1 MSRSLSRQ
9 QLHRL
14 GEPFGDSATYATVT
28 GKRIYGGGGSGGGS
42 GQRDAT
48 MEERRLWDAQA
59 SSLEQMSAVAMPM
72 LTTGMGNMGVMA
84 NEAMDG
90 TLSTRLRNMAGVDAA
105 QAMGQGLSAA
115 SRGLERYGSTMNP
128 NALGAT
134 MNAAGLEGAKMKS
147 NAMNMANTAAED
159 VKWQRN
165 AALTSLAS
173 GQGSSSVSGMGSLA
187 GQIGQSRQASNA
199 AAANEQASN
208 NQALAGL
215 GMGLAQV
222 MKADG
227 GEIRLASGG
236 GVQSFQRPS
245 SFQSAPRVGGFD
257 STKEDEDGGGIMATL
272 QPVLTPLAI
281 QEAGKVVVP
290 AVKGLMGGGAGLG
303 SGLSLAGSAGVGA
316 GSVGTGIVGGTS
328 AAAGMG
334 GSLGGGLSLASAG
347 GAGMGGGALGAGIG
361 GGTAATGAAAGTA
374 AGGAAAGGAAG
385 AAGAGAAAGTGAAAG
400 AAATGAAGTAAATNA
415 WNPVGWAAA
424 AYLAGSA
431 LDLWAD
437 GGDVGERKDMRP
449 GGHVRGPGTETSD
462 SIPALLSNNEFVN
475 NADSVK
481 LPRKE
486 SKQVVQTW
494 LEEGGTTKELLNEIN
509 NAGLR
514 KRGKPPQPIA
524 ESKNGEVRA
533 LSGGLAALGHI
544 ARGYVPAAMDID
556 HRKKQ
561 EKRIEDQQAE
571 NTRRWDAQNAREDE
585 KFSMM
590 KNDREAQK
598 AAAEGVRA
606 AFREATENMTTMSGF
621 VDQLKQGKVDSGTFV
636 STLAPHAKQMGMEI
650 KQAPGGKFVVNDQKG
665 GQSVF
670 KNSDELATYM
680 SDPAHAQRVMQ
691 DAYLKAAQF
700 DPAMAGKAMELVN
713 ARAKDMRDEK
723 EFEFRK
729 WQGEQANS
737 RGWSA
742 DGRAAEAH
750 RYDIEEKKYKAEAEK
765 EVRDLRKSLATA
777 TDEGERAAIRQRI
790 EDIAGGARPG
800 GYKVGQD
807 AGAGYLINEKTGDAI
822 RLRNAAEAT
831 SERMKHTAPPRGATP
846 GLATAGTQQVAPA
859 ARQQAADGWIPLPDK
874 SGNLKPNGKYLIGDR
889 MVRISPDGSG
899 YRPIN

>member
-1 MSRSLSRQ
+1 MSRSISRQ
-9 QLHRL
+9 QLYRL
-14 GEPFGDSATYATVT
+14 GEPLGDSATRTTAT

-59 SSLEQMSAVAMPM
+59 SSLEQMNAVAMPM

-90 TLSTRLRNMAGVDAA
+90 TLSSRLRNMAGVDAS
-105 QAMGQGLSAA
+105 QAMGQGLAAA

-173 GQGSSSVSGMGSLA
+173 GQGSSSVSGMGTLA

-199 AAANEQASN
+199 AAANEQAAN
-208 NQALAGL
+208 NQALSGL
-215 GMGLAQV
+215 GMGLANI

-227 GEIRLASGG
+227 GEIRLKDGG
-236 GVQSFQRPS
+236 DMQSFQRPS

-290 AVKGLMGGGAGLG
+290 AVKSLMGGAGAGMTGAGITVPASGGIVASSLANAGTGAGLG
-303 SGLSLAGSAGVGA
+303 AVGGTGAGLGATGMGGGLSLAGGTGVGA
-316 GSVGTGIVGGTS
+316 GVGGGIG
-328 AAAGMG
+328 AGAGGAAGMG
-334 GSLGGGLSLASAG
+334 ASSLGGGLSL
-347 GAGMGGGALGAGIG
+347 
-361 GGTAATGAAAGTA
+361 
-374 AGGAAAGGAAG
+374 
-385 AAGAGAAAGTGAAAG
+385 GAGATGVSAG
-400 AAATGAAGTAAATNA
+400 ATGVATTTAATNA

-462 SIPALLSNNEFVN
+462 SIPALLSDNEFVN

-481 LPRKE
+481 LPRNE

-544 ARGYVPAAMDID
+544 ARGYVPTAM
-556 HRKKQ
+556 
-561 EKRIEDQQAE
+561 EIERNKE
-571 NTRRWDAQNAREDE
+571 NNRRWDAG
-585 KFSMM
+585 
-590 KNDREAQK
+590 NDRDTQRFDWERKRAESELSLLDINSDNKRKEAEVKGLGLDLVKEMQPIEHK
-598 AAAEGVRA
+598 TKINNAEISKTLSQFGVEDLPRVISRQRAQGVLSDTDASIASVAKIGDLIELGDSSRVISFMNNMNQTIPKEYQSNPVTNVGVEKDKNGGNVFVARDANGNDVMRMSAGQLSRIRNSIGKSEFKTVNAGDSLVQIKGGVATPVYTAPESAKSAAA
-606 AFREATENMTTMSGF
+606 
-621 VDQLKQGKVDSGTFV
+621 KQGPLERDVG
-636 STLAPHAKQMGMEI
+636 
-650 KQAPGGKFVVNDQKG
+650 
-665 GQSVF
+665 
-670 KNSDELATYM
+670 Y
-680 SDPAHAQRVMQ
+680 
-691 DAYLKAAQF
+691 
-700 DPAMAGKAMELVN
+700 LVN
-713 ARAKDMRDEK
+713 QHGMSKDQALAHLNSAKTMTR
-723 EFEFRK
+723 
-729 WQGEQANS
+729 EQFILKSVQDSIAM
-737 RGWSA
+737 G
-742 DGRAAEAH
+742 
-750 RYDIEEKKYKAEAEK
+750 KK
-765 EVRDLRKSLATA
+765 
-777 TDEGERAAIRQRI
+777 
-790 EDIAGGARPG
+790 P
-800 GYKVGQD
+800 
-807 AGAGYLINEKTGDAI
+807 
-822 RLRNAAEAT
+822 T
-831 SERMKHTAPPRGATP
+831 SEEVTNF
-846 GLATAGTQQVAPA
+846 GTLYDSARQAPA
-859 ARQQAADGWIPLPDK
+859 ASRNAPAPASNSPAPANLDPQIKSLLGIP
-874 SGNLKPNGKYLIGDR
+874 
-889 MVRISPDGSG
+889 
-899 YRPIN
+899 